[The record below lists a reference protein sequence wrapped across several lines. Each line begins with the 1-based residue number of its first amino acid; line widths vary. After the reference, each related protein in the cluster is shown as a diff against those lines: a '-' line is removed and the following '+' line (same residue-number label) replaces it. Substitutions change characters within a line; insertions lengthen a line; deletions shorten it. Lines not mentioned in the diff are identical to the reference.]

1 METVEING
9 FLIDEFNQHGL
20 EAGKTQGICP
30 LCSSS
35 RKPENRKAKCA
46 SYDWERGLGTCHNC
60 DSTFQLHTYKRK
72 GKSTREYVKP
82 DTTGY
87 VVSEKIINWFAERGI
102 SEQTLSELKVR
113 EGKEYMPQTGKLEN
127 AIQFNYYMGMD
138 LINIKYRDGRKN
150 FKLYKGAEKI
160 FYNINSVVNHD
171 WCVIVEGEM
180 DVLALHEAGIK
191 NVISVPNGATLNS
204 NNLDYLDNCID
215 YLDDKEKII
224 LAVDAD
230 EPGQALRNEFI
241 RRLGAEVCYLVDFE
255 GDKDANDYLL
265 KHGKE
270 KLCDVINKA
279 TQVPLEGV
287 STLRDL
293 ENDLLD
299 FVHNG
304 FKPGYQVGLPNFD
317 KIFSTYTSQF
327 ITVTGIP
334 SSGKSDFVDQMCV
347 GYNRNYGWKT
357 AFASPENKPNYL
369 HAHKLIRKTW
379 EGMPTK
385 DDVGTSKWKQVT
397 DHVNDNYFFIDMD
410 RYTLDEVLKKGGELV
425 KRKGIKCLVIDPY
438 NKVRDVNCK
447 TEDVNRYTMEYL
459 TKIEVFAKKYD
470 VLVFIV
476 AHPTKMYKDKDGQI
490 EEPTMYNIKGGGEW
504 YDASYHGI
512 LVHRDYEAKTV
523 KAKVLKV
530 KFQNLGENGAEA
542 HFTWEPKSGS
552 YIPLATKSGNAPT
565 EFWIDINIKGRINRS
580 PEPFHSTDVW
590 KQIYKYYKY
599 YYDKHRK
606 SI

>member
-102 SEQTLSELKVR
+102 SEQTLKELKVR

-160 FYNINSVVNHD
+160 FYNINSVVNYD

-385 DDVGTSKWKQVT
+385 DDVGTNKWKQVT

-552 YIPLATKSGNAPT
+552 YIPLAA
-565 EFWIDINIKGRINRS
+565 DIAEDDAM
-580 PEPFHSTDVW
+580 PWE
-590 KQIYKYYKY
+590 
-599 YYDKHRK
+599 
-606 SI
+606 